1 MSIKTVRSVVEQETG
16 SPKLDSVR
24 TSNFNGQT
32 FQLSQA
38 NTTSQVIDV
47 MNTPK
52 RLVAWSIAPGDKVKV
67 MMVRL
72 GNTGS
77 DSWTKSEDC
86 CVGPQPP
93 GDVVVIG
100 QMPYVRCGIQVVL
113 TDQSPTAIIDD
124 TGHYMF
130 LYESE
135 NGDHAVV
142 EAYDDFVKRK
152 TC

>member
-1 MSIKTVRSVVEQETG
+1 MSIKTVLSVVEQE
-16 SPKLDSVR
+16 SSSRKPDSVSV
-24 TSNFNGQT
+24 SNFNGQT
-32 FQLSQA
+32 FQLNQA
-38 NTTSQVIDV
+38 NTASQVIDV
-47 MNTPK
+47 ITAPK
-52 RLVAWSIAPGDKVKV
+52 RLVAWSIAPGDKIKV

-77 DSWTKSEDC
+77 DSWKASDDC

-100 QMPYVRCGIQVVL
+100 QIPYVRCGAQVVL

-130 LYESE
+130 LYDSE
-135 NGDHAVV
+135 NGDHAII
-142 EAYDDFVKRK
+142 EAYDDFVQRK

>member
-1 MSIKTVRSVVEQETG
+1 MPVKTVKSVIQSDVSTDAKQLEKAGQ
-16 SPKLDSVR
+16 
-24 TSNFNGQT
+24 FNGNT
-32 FQLSQA
+32 FQLTQI
-38 NTTSQVIDV
+38 NTTSRIIDV
-47 MNTPK
+47 INNPK
-52 RLVAWSIAPGDKVKV
+52 RLVAWSIAPGDKIKV

-77 DSWTKSEDC
+77 DSWKASDDC

-100 QMPYVRCGIQVVL
+100 QIPYVRCGTQVVL

-130 LYESE
+130 LYDSE
-135 NGDHAVV
+135 NGDHAII
-142 EAYDDFVKRK
+142 EAYDDFVQRK